1 MSQLQDKPYL
11 TAKEVAELLMVS
23 TNSVRVWT
31 DKGMLKAET
40 TLGGHRR
47 FPRAE
52 IERLMK
58 LRTPAPVPE
67 KLPSVLIIDDERAL
81 AETLADGLSEALPG
95 IRVETAHDGFEG
107 GLKASATNPDIILL
121 DLMMPGLDGFEVCRL
136 LKREPATRHIR
147 VIAITG
153 FPSEEN
159 VRSILQAGAER
170 CLAKPLRIATL
181 VAALGLASPP
191 SAHAGEVAS

>member
-1 MSQLQDKPYL
+1 MSPLLDKPYL

-31 DKGMLKAET
+31 DKGLLKAET

-47 FPRAE
+47 FPRSA
-52 IERLMK
+52 IEEMMK
-58 LRTPAPVPE
+58 LRTPAPAPGG
-67 KLPSVLIIDDERAL
+67 LPSVLIIDDERAL
-81 AETLADGLSEALPG
+81 AETLADGLREALPG

-107 GLKASATNPDIILL
+107 GLKASSLQPDIILL

-136 LKREPATRHIR
+136 LKREPTTRHIR
-147 VIAITG
+147 IIAMTG

-159 VRSILQAGAER
+159 VRGVVQAGAER
-170 CLAKPLRIATL
+170 CLAKPVRIAAL
-181 VAALGLASPP
+181 VGALGLAAPP
-191 SAHAGEVAS
+191 SAQVGEGAP